1 MGFHHVAL
9 ATRDADATVAFYTGP
24 MGFELA
30 KVVVAP
36 TPGHTGWARHFFFAT
51 EEPGPDGADRGMIA
65 FWELH
70 DDAIGD
76 AYKADLSRSLGLP
89 SWVNH
94 LAFDAPTLDDLE
106 AKRDRWRRHGI
117 TVAQVD
123 HDFCTSI
130 YATDPNRIM
139 VEFCTTTRAFTADER
154 AAAPRLMAEAAPA
167 LDPEPPVTIWEPLPA
182 EAATAAS

>member
-1 MGFHHVAL
+1 MGFHHVTL
-9 ATRDADATVAFYTGP
+9 ATRDADATIAFYTDA

-51 EEPGPDGADRGMIA
+51 EEPADDETDGGMIA

-70 DDAIGD
+70 DERIGD
-76 AYKADLSRSLGLP
+76 DYHAGLSTGLGLP
-89 SWVNH
+89 AWVNH
-94 LAFDAPTLDDLE
+94 LAFDAASLDDL
-106 AKRDRWRRHGI
+106 ADKRDRWRRHGI

-130 YATDPNRIM
+130 YATDPNGIM
-139 VEFCTTTRAFTADER
+139 VEFCTTTRPFTAEER
-154 AAAPRLMAEAAPA
+154 AAAPRLMAETSPA
-167 LDPEPPVTIWEPLPA
+167 IEPDPPVTIFEPLDAEVPA
-182 EAATAAS
+182 TV

>member
-9 ATRDADATVAFYTGP
+9 ATRDADATIAFYTEA
-24 MGFELA
+24 MGFELV

-51 EEPGPDGADRGMIA
+51 EEPADNGVDRGMIA

-70 DDAIGD
+70 DERIGD
-76 AYKADLSRSLGLP
+76 DYHAGLSTGLGLP
-89 SWVNH
+89 AWVNH
-94 LAFDAPTLDDLE
+94 IAFDAPSLDDL
-106 AKRDRWRRHGI
+106 ADKRERWRRNGI

-130 YATDPNRIM
+130 YATDPNGIM
-139 VEFCTTTRAFTADER
+139 VEFCTTTRAFTDAER
-154 AAAPRLMAEAAPA
+154 SAAPRLMVESAPPIEA
-167 LDPEPPVTIWEPLPA
+167 EPPVTMYEPLPA
-182 EAATAAS
+182 DAPVAV